1 MPTSEKSDSH
11 HHKHRHGHG
20 HGHGHGTN
28 AHGTHHGHHLFHL
41 HGHGTHHGH
50 RGHSQSHHHGH
61 GHGSTHKGRLAQH
74 TLHTLEVARFDVA
87 VLALY
92 FNRAEARDK
101 FCRAIQYFCKFI
113 SNGQPGIA
121 QDVEKSSSLARKAF
135 RIFKFVND
143 LYAFLTPPPERAS
156 LFMIILGK
164 VKNLTQGT
172 FLFLDQFVWAAK
184 TGLYKDKKRAEQI
197 GKISLYSWFISC
209 VANTIMEFAA
219 FWKQYNQITH
229 LPSMRSIDKFEI
241 RRLELAY
248 RDKLI
253 TVIKASMDLVV
264 GVGLLKV
271 TPKIVT
277 PRVMGVL
284 GFLSSLISCYK
295 LLPKVEEAKKKT
307 PIYRIEAY
315 ESPQ

>member
-1 MPTSEKSDSH
+1 MPNSEKSESL
-11 HHKHRHGHG
+11 HHKHHN
-20 HGHGHGTN
+20 GHGHGTRS
-28 AHGTHHGHHLFHL
+28 HGHHVFHL
-41 HGHGTHHGH
+41 HGHGHVT
-50 RGHSQSHHHGH
+50 RHSHSHHGH
-61 GHGSTHKGRLAQH
+61 GHSHGSTHKGRLVQH
-74 TLHTLEVARFDVA
+74 TMHTLEVARFDVA

-92 FNRAEARDK
+92 FNKAEARDK

-113 SNGQPGIA
+113 NNGQPGIA
-121 QDVEKSSSLARKAF
+121 YDIEKSSSLARKAF

-143 LYAFLTPPPERAS
+143 LYAFLTPPPERVS

-172 FLFLDQFVWAAK
+172 FLFLDQFSWAAK

-197 GKISLYSWFISC
+197 GKISLYSWFVSC
-209 VANTIMEFAA
+209 VANTIMEVCVFRPLCTII
-219 FWKQYNQITH
+219 NCLT
-229 LPSMRSIDKFEI
+229 I

-248 RDKLI
+248 RDKMI
-253 TVIKASMDLVV
+253 TLIKAFMDLTV
-264 GVGLLKV
+264 GVGLLKLK
-271 TPKIVT
+271 PKIIT
-277 PRVMGVL
+277 PRVTGVL

-295 LLPKVEEAKKKT
+295 LIPKVEEAKKKT

>member
-1 MPTSEKSDSH
+1 MPNSEKSESL
-11 HHKHRHGHG
+11 HHKHH
-20 HGHGHGTN
+20 HGHGHGTHG
-28 AHGTHHGHHLFHL
+28 HGTRGHGHHVFHL
-41 HGHGTHHGH
+41 HGTRHSHSHHGH
-50 RGHSQSHHHGH
+50 S
-61 GHGSTHKGRLAQH
+61 HGSTHKGRLAQH
-74 TLHTLEVARFDVA
+74 TMHTLEVARFDVA

-92 FNRAEARDK
+92 FNKAEARDK

-113 SNGQPGIA
+113 NNGQPGIA
-121 QDVEKSSSLARKAF
+121 YDIEKSSSLARKAF

-143 LYAFLTPPPERAS
+143 LYAFLTPPPERVS
-156 LFMIILGK
+156 ILMIILGK

-172 FLFLDQFVWAAK
+172 FLFLDQFSWAAK

-197 GKISLYSWFISC
+197 GKISLYSWFVSC
-209 VANTIMEFAA
+209 VANTIMECAA
-219 FWKQYNQITH
+219 FWKQYNQISH

-248 RDKLI
+248 RDKMI
-253 TVIKASMDLVV
+253 TLIKAFMDLTV
-264 GVGLLKV
+264 GVGLLKLK
-271 TPKIVT
+271 PKIIT

-295 LLPKVEEAKKKT
+295 LIPKVEEAKKKT